1 MLKKTFH
8 LTRRKLAKIW
18 LDVNLQITVV
28 GVTGSYGKTS
38 AVRAIAEVLSAK
50 YSVNKSDLNLDTV
63 YNLPI
68 TILKT
73 KIWNEI
79 LVLEYGVDHLNEMDT
94 HLSLVKPKIAVLTGV
109 TSVHT
114 DSEHLKSL
122 EKAIAEKRKLIE
134 SIPEDGLAVFNYD
147 DENSRKVG
155 LEFSG
160 RKVFYGQDKKAD
172 VWADKVKI
180 TPRGTN
186 FILHDRE
193 IVEEIRTG
201 LLGFPAVYSCLTA
214 WVIGREKGIS
224 KNKIIEKLSIEEDDI
239 SSLKNIYDDICREII
254 RNLIIKEKRRVD
266 GRQFDDIR
274 PISCEIGILP
284 RVHGSALFTRGQTQA
299 LVITTLG
306 TFKDRQFIDTL
317 EEDSSERFY
326 LHYNFPP
333 FSVGEVRPRR
343 GQSRREIGHGSL
355 AEKALKS
362 LIPLEVEFPYTIRVV
377 SEILESNGSSSM
389 ATVCGGSLSLMDA
402 GVPIKRPIAG
412 IAMGL
417 VKENEKIEI
426 LTDILGLEDHYGDM
440 DFKAAGSSQG
450 ITAIQM
456 DLKIAGISKNTL
468 FDILQKSKKA
478 RLFILNQM
486 NEVISEPKKDLS
498 IYAPKIVILKI
509 DTNKIGIVIGPSGK
523 NIKKIIE
530 VTGATID
537 IKEDGEIYISS
548 INENSIKQAKK
559 MIESLTKEAKVGDTY
574 KGKVTRTTNFGAF
587 VEILP
592 GKEGLVHISKLSHK
606 HVVKVEDIV
615 KVNDDILVKVIGID
629 NQGRI
634 DLRKVDIEENSIIE
648 NESIDHNE
656 NYD

>member
-18 LDVNLQITVV
+18 LDVNLQITVI

-38 AVRAIAEVLSAK
+38 TARAIAEVLSAK
-50 YSVNKSDLNLDTV
+50 YSVNRSDLNLDTV

-224 KNKIIEKLSIEEDDI
+224 KNKIIEKLAKLTPLIGRFSIEDGPRQTILVNDSRRSNI
-239 SSLKNIYDDICREII
+239 VSALVGLKSFAE
-254 RNLIIKEKRRVD
+254 LP
-266 GRQFDDIR
+266 GRKVVVLGEMG
-274 PISCEIGILP
+274 EIGDEEEKLHRELGKEITKLPIDFVVGVGPLTKFTINEATKNGFKKTNLFWAKDVQDTALILKKLL
-284 RVHGSALFTRGQTQA
+284 R
-299 LVITTLG
+299 
-306 TFKDRQFIDTL
+306 KDDLLYLKASLLRHLERIILLL
-317 EEDSSERFY
+317 EEK
-326 LHYNFPP
+326 
-333 FSVGEVRPRR
+333 EVKC
-343 GQSRREIGHGSL
+343 Q
-355 AEKALKS
+355 K
-362 LIPLEVEFPYTIRVV
+362 
-377 SEILESNGSSSM
+377 
-389 ATVCGGSLSLMDA
+389 TVC
-402 GVPIKRPIAG
+402 
-412 IAMGL
+412 
-417 VKENEKIEI
+417 
-426 LTDILGLEDHYGDM
+426 HYYQVCT
-440 DFKAAGSSQG
+440 SC
-450 ITAIQM
+450 
-456 DLKIAGISKNTL
+456 
-468 FDILQKSKKA
+468 
-478 RLFILNQM
+478 
-486 NEVISEPKKDLS
+486 P
-498 IYAPKIVILKI
+498 
-509 DTNKIGIVIGPSGK
+509 
-523 NIKKIIE
+523 
-530 VTGATID
+530 
-537 IKEDGEIYISS
+537 
-548 INENSIKQAKK
+548 
-559 MIESLTKEAKVGDTY
+559 
-574 KGKVTRTTNFGAF
+574 
-587 VEILP
+587 
-592 GKEGLVHISKLSHK
+592 
-606 HVVKVEDIV
+606 
-615 KVNDDILVKVIGID
+615 
-629 NQGRI
+629 
-634 DLRKVDIEENSIIE
+634 DLRK
-648 NESIDHNE
+648 
-656 NYD
+656 